1 MDYHNS
7 SAGTANLA
15 VIKYTVAEPGKSK
28 GSIFMGPGA
37 HRRQLQRIGALTNLG
52 KAVLVDPELMCSL
65 PLLNP

>member
-28 GSIFMGPGA
+28 GSIFIGPGT
-37 HRRQLQRIGALTNLG
+37 HRRQLQGIGVLTNLG
-52 KAVLVDPELMCSL
+52 KAVLADPELICSL